1 MPSFDIIS
9 KIDYAELDNAINGA
23 MREISTRY
31 DFKNSKSQITRNDKE
46 IEMIA
51 DDNYKIDQVSEILR
65 TYCVRR
71 KINTGFLNFSDIK
84 DASGGLL
91 KQLVK
96 INEGIDRDISQK
108 INKEIKSLKLKIQ
121 VEIRGDEL
129 RINGKK
135 RDQLQ
140 DCIQIIKE
148 MGIKQPLQFTN
159 FRE

>member
-1 MPSFDIIS
+1 MPSFDIVS

-31 DFKNSKSQITRNDKE
+31 DFKNSKSQITRNEKQ

-91 KQLVK
+91 KQFVT
-96 INEGIDRDISQK
+96 INEDY
-108 INKEIKSLKLKIQ
+108 LKNSKFKQ
-121 VEIRGDEL
+121 WDPP
-129 RINGKK
+129 
-135 RDQLQ
+135 QLERN
-140 DCIQIIKE
+140 D
-148 MGIKQPLQFTN
+148 GSVTN
-159 FRE
+159 W